1 MFENRTWYG
10 PETGQMKTSLGLRH
24 IESELCWCDP
34 VIEVD
39 QSGRETVIH
48 KEVTWN

>member
-1 MFENRTWYG
+1 MFLDRTWFVPG
-10 PETGQMKTSLGLRH
+10 TESVKTPLGLRH

-39 QSGRETVIH
+39 QSGRETVLH
-48 KEVTWN
+48 MEVTWN